1 MSLVKLMVFLCIPSD
16 LLGVEEGEEVS
27 VIIID

>member
-1 MSLVKLMVFLCIPSD
+1 MSLVKADGVLRIPSD